1 LYGLDSNDSP
11 LWLADLV
18 EFLGAR
24 QAAINMSS
32 LGDGRTSIT
41 ILVLGDGESFSARSV
56 AAAGSETLLVT
67 SVLRSFCYS
76 RFLLDGTSSFVLFL
90 N

>member
-11 LWLADLV
+11 LWLADIV
-18 EFLGAR
+18 EFQGAR

-56 AAAGSETLLVT
+56 AAQVLKPFLSQVSSVPFVIPGSF
-67 SVLRSFCYS
+67 SMGHHPSFYS
-76 RFLLDGTSSFVLFL
+76 
-90 N
+90 